1 MITIHEENHLHGLHK
16 MSKSDRK
23 SGMFRTLDEFKEDI
37 FSSFYCNSDCSAYW
51 VCVHGEDVYEGRH
64 VSFDEDYNTEEVEWI
79 NKPDWA
85 THVYWYS
92 K

>member
-1 MITIHEENHLHGLHK
+1 MITIHEENHLAELHK
-16 MSKSDRK
+16 LSKADRK
-23 SGMFRTLDEFKEDI
+23 FGMFRTLDEFKEDI
-37 FSSFYCNSDCSAYW
+37 FSSFYCGGDCSAYW
-51 VCVHGEDVYEGRH
+51 ACVHGDDVYEGNY
-64 VSFDEDYNTEEVEWI
+64 VSFNEDYDSEEVEWV